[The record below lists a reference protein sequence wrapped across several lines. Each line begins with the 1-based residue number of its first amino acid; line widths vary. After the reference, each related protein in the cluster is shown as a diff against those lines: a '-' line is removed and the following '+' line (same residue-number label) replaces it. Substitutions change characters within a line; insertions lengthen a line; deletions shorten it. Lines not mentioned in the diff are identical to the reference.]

1 MLQLFENVANYFV
14 YSAVKIFIHLWRNSN
29 YMSKFTRIDVIIR
42 MREAGIVPVF
52 YHKDPEL
59 CRNVIKSCHDGGI
72 KVFEFTNRGDYAH
85 ELFGELN
92 KWSEKEVPGI
102 TMGAG
107 SVVDAPTAAL
117 YIQLGANFIVSPV
130 MNPEMAKVCNRRK
143 ILWIPGCGSLSEIS
157 QAEEL
162 GAEIVKIFPGSSV
175 GGPDFVKAI
184 KGPCP
189 WTSIM
194 PTGGVE
200 PTVENLREWF
210 EAGVTCVGIGSNL
223 ITKELVLKKDW
234 KGLTKRIAGAVK
246 VARMFQII

>member
-1 MLQLFENVANYFV
+1 MAK
-14 YSAVKIFIHLWRNSN
+14 YS
-29 YMSKFTRIDVIIR
+29 RIDVIIK
-42 MREAGIVPVF
+42 MRETGIVPVF
-52 YHKDPEL
+52 YHKDPEV

-85 ELFGELN
+85 ELFSELN
-92 KWSEKEVPGI
+92 KWCEKEVPGMVLG
-102 TMGAG
+102 TG
-107 SVVDAPTAAL
+107 SVVDGATAAL
-117 YIQLGANFIVSPV
+117 YIQLGSNFIVSPV
-130 MNPEMAKVCNRRK
+130 LNPEMARICNRRK
-143 ILWIPGCGSLSEIS
+143 IMWVPGCGSLSEIS

-162 GAEIVKIFPGSSV
+162 GAEVVKIFPGSSV
-175 GGPDFVKAI
+175 GGPDFVKAV

-223 ITKELVLKKDW
+223 ITKELIQKKDW
-234 KGLTKRIAGAVK
+234 KGLTNRVAGAVK
-246 VARMFQII
+246 VARMFQVV

>member
-1 MLQLFENVANYFV
+1 MAR
-14 YSAVKIFIHLWRNSN
+14 FIRL
-29 YMSKFTRIDVIIR
+29 DVIIR
-42 MREAGIVPVF
+42 MRESGIVPVF
-52 YHKDPEL
+52 YHKDHEV
-59 CRNVIKSCHDGGI
+59 CKNVIKSCYSGGL

-92 KWSEKEVPGI
+92 KWAEKEVPGMI
-102 TMGAG
+102 IGAG
-107 SVVDAPTAAL
+107 SVVDPATAAL
-117 YIQLGANFIVSPV
+117 YIQLGANFVVSPIL
-130 MNPEMAKVCNRRK
+130 NPEMAKICNRRK
-143 ILWIPGCGSLSEIS
+143 ILWIPGCGSLSEIN

-162 GAEIVKIFPGSSV
+162 GAEIVKIFPGLAT

-200 PTVENLREWF
+200 PTEENLRDWF

-223 ITKELVLKKDW
+223 ITKDFIQKKDW
-234 KGLTKRIAGAVK
+234 KGLTKRIAAAVK
-246 VARMFQII
+246 IVKLYTLG